1 MTSVWKRL
9 QRVGKKASKFQFV
22 ASYQELVLE
31 CTKKWQPDKLRV
43 VWTRRN
49 RRVCTKLH
57 GWQPGIKNP
66 YRGMVVWPVPENVD
80 IAVTLFKDPLSE
92 EYEDK
97 DWTFVIESETKGHRK
112 VLASADINMKKFASA
127 TPTQTDLNLKLKPLS
142 VKVVEASLKLSLSC
156 IFVREGKAT
165 DEDMQ
170 SLASLMSVKPTD
182 IGNLDDFNESDEE
195 EDKRPVAGAMSRAA
209 AAPAP
214 PAHPTR
220 TQDRRPS
227 SGHNPPLT
235 ASGRDPGKSSK
246 AGTAPSPVL
255 HSRPPLPVPSGPSP
269 RPPSRSRLP
278 RPVPSPNPSP
288 SPSPQP
294 SPQPSGRSRGI
305 QSAVS
310 AAHKQ
315 SATSPHLPP
324 EPPAPPKP
332 TVQTQPPPEMLTT
345 RKQALERRPHTDL
358 PTRPKPRPEA
368 PTHPGPTSHLLTHPQ
383 RPSESLPASKPSP
396 EPKLPT
402 EPPNPFLPSTESPT
416 LPLSSYEALGP
427 SVRGFTRSQPPSL
440 PRIFKPSSGTVPVSF
455 VRCPFDVQTVASSP
469 DPQPPVSAVRSHVFK
484 PKLFPTMRP
493 SSPSPFTS
501 DSPPNDD
508 TVVTGSSPPS
518 LALPPSPLSCPEP
531 GIPHQPS
538 HATMETAP
546 PLTLTRGEDSSHSS
560 RMVASIR
567 IASPASAPSP
577 TLTPAIHQPA
587 LESGA
592 ETDIISSGQDG
603 HLDPINSEELIVA
616 PPPPWP
622 FSSTESAAPGQEST
636 NVLAAFITVK
646 PPVADEEA
654 DIKDLTKKNKPS
666 QPAFAPVKTHFIP
679 DKPPLAEPEPDL
691 DDIIDTSSQT
701 AGGFFMEEK
710 VASKVDTIKRSP
722 RDSMVEEGGC
732 KQRANQTPS
741 ERKVAAMDQS
751 EEGRENG
758 HKETQSKAD
767 NRPCDIM
774 ERPLKDRPEEESMRL
789 PGQNEDNRSDEDKE
803 KMKSHAP
810 EVRPSFT
817 HKPEETAG
825 LTHKPEETA
834 GLTHKPEETAILTHK
849 PEETAILTHK
859 PDETA
864 ILTHKPEETAILTH
878 KPEETAI
885 LTHKPEETAILTHKP
900 EETAILTHK
909 PEETDNLTHKSAERP
924 RFSDKPK
931 ETPNSFQKPEKMLSF
946 SHKPKETLNF
956 SDKPKETPSLFHTP
970 AEVADAPAQQPPPVV
985 KSSTFAIR
993 PPRTQEEKEELTNQ
1007 PAPEPNA
1014 QENPKTRTV
1023 EVPLWKVLEERT
1035 QQEDILRGEPSLD
1048 LDLGTGSDRDDAN
1061 SLEAVHL
1068 IIVEERELPP
1078 TPPPAPP
1085 TTQPTITPVAPPT
1098 TQSTIPPVAPP
1109 TTQPTIQP
1117 TTPSCTPP
1125 STQTTATSTPTTATS
1140 TPTTATSTGPA
1151 SKPSVKEKRE
1161 EHERN
1166 LSPPPQ
1172 EVCVECVIVSRL
1184 ELTTRTTG
1192 SVPGRSLQL
1201 EPLPALES
1209 APPSGGQEAEGE
1221 DTQQPSD
1228 SEGGNVFQ
1236 PSNSETVCDAER
1248 PLWAALEETRREQG
1262 AWPGSLAPLTTVTS
1276 SSSGGHCVAKEIP
1289 PPSQTP
1295 PPSDDAT
1302 RTDVAVTESSVAYQD
1317 SEAGKEEGPQEA
1329 SVGLITALVGVL
1341 YRGYETMASIL
1352 QPSVQTQVPDSDQP
1366 FPSDLD
1372 ILPPAAFSDTAEE
1385 QPIMGQDGPLDSSL
1399 VLEINRKELSELL
1412 SRRWSSKPSL
1422 VDRLRQA
1429 AIEQEMT
1436 NEMVAG
1442 PDETALPDPCQ
1453 TQNRETHRAERET
1466 KIAEEKSEAEGDR
1479 PETHPKRPETDRAE
1493 KTGRPDTESA
1503 PVESANASSCVEAWP
1518 PLKEVELDDIAYED
1532 CLEAPEPPPSP
1543 GRRPILLK
1551 QEEEKGEELE
1561 FELGQEDLG
1570 TVWSAELYMEGG
1582 GGPESAQD
1590 LSGLHGAANHNTS
1603 SEPAPLRPLP
1613 PPVPLQEVGPLTAN
1627 QTVSAGLSNIANQP
1641 MATENS
1647 NSGRVLVTARE
1658 TATNQ
1663 EPDVTKDTDEVI
1675 SEAIKSPVVP
1685 WPLPPQSPPPEASPP
1700 PPDSTTKT
1708 PPPLQTQSD
1717 TDKTHSSL
1725 TLPDTSTPQRHLA
1738 TKTSDSHTEDPVSKN
1753 QSLLEEERFLLAKL
1767 LQMGGDNEEAPVPA
1781 PRCRKRLI
1789 PCLHDDDPMVNQSE
1803 TSTDTVSHS
1812 EDHNKTYK
1820 SEDWAARVSAEDQ
1833 SSSLAEAGEPAE
1845 SVVCGASVELE
1856 DERLEQN
1863 SILISMDNT
1872 LGGSD
1877 LKPDLPVPA
1886 RRSKKQSSDP
1896 APCPADSTPSP
1907 ADSTPTPA
1915 DSTPSPADSTSSP
1928 ADSTPT
1934 PADSTP
1940 SPADSTPSPA
1950 DSPLT
1955 PADSTPSPADSTPTP
1970 ADFTST
1976 SVPNRDLVQTP
1987 PISSGE
1993 GQMSSKSQ
2001 SPTEKDM
2008 SVAVVPPRRIKR
2020 KSPPLPVKSQEVTS
2034 DPVVTPEPRVMQVR
2048 DEADGKKETASQEVS
2063 NVDTADLVSSSQS
2076 LLQWCQEV
2084 TQGHRGVKVTNFS
2097 TSWRN
2102 GLAFCAI
2109 LYHFHPKLI
2118 EFEKLDPHDI
2128 KFNNRKAFDGFAGLG
2143 ISRLLEPS
2151 DMVLLSVPDR
2161 LIVMTYLSQIRSHFT
2176 GQELSVLQIEH
2187 NSSQTSYTLTQPT
2200 PSQPSDVEAATA
2212 FCVRKLQEGGAG
2224 EGEAR
2229 EGEAGGGEPKV
2240 KTNGSLVAPPRTKRL
2255 PRVDDRGGVGEKER
2269 RGGEGEGS
2277 KTPVAPPR
2285 PLASAAKSGL
2295 GQVRDADLLKKRR
2308 QKIRSQSM
2316 ESEDT
2321 STTQH
2326 DGVPS
2331 EVTNGSSAARENAEP
2346 GSQRT
2351 SKAQEFIVNKEEA
2364 AMQLQDTNQYVLSEL
2379 QALETEQRHIDSRAG
2394 VVERRLRRLMET
2406 GSDREEEERLIQEWF
2421 TLVNKKNAL
2430 IRRQDNLESLQEE
2443 QDLERRFEL
2452 LNRELRVMMAIED
2465 WQKTSAQQHREQL
2478 LLQELV
2484 SLVNQRDELVR
2495 DMDAKERGALE
2506 EDERL
2511 ERGLELRRRKYSNK
2525 EKCVLQ

>member
-294 SPQPSGRSRGI
+294 SPQPPGRSRGI

-332 TVQTQPPPEMLTT
+332 TVHTQPHPEMLTT

-368 PTHPGPTSHLLTHPQ
+368 PTHPGPTPHLLTHPQ

-416 LPLSSYEALGP
+416 RPLSSYEALGP

-518 LALPPSPLSCPEP
+518 LALPTSPLSCPEP

-567 IASPASAPSP
+567 IASPAPAPTP

-592 ETDIISSGQDG
+592 EADIISSGQDG

-654 DIKDLTKKNKPS
+654 DIKDLTKENKPS

-722 RDSMVEEGGC
+722 RHSMVEEGGC

-767 NRPCDIM
+767 NRPCDM

-834 GLTHKPEETAILTHK
+834 ILTHK

-859 PDETA
+859 PDKTA

-878 KPEETAI
+878 KPEEI
-885 LTHKPEETAILTHKP
+885 
-900 EETAILTHK
+900 AILTHK
-909 PEETDNLTHKSAERP
+909 PEETDNLTHKPAERP
-924 RFSDKPK
+924 RFTDKPK

-993 PPRTQEEKEELTNQ
+993 PPRTQEEKEEQTNQ

-1085 TTQPTITPVAPPT
+1085 TTQPTI
-1098 TQSTIPPVAPP
+1098 
-1109 TTQPTIQP
+1109 QP

-1172 EVCVECVIVSRL
+1172 EVCAERVIVSRL

-1201 EPLPALES
+1201 EPLPSLES

-1236 PSNSETVCDAER
+1236 PSNSETVCDAES

-1276 SSSGGHCVAKEIP
+1276 SSSGG
-1289 PPSQTP
+1289 
-1295 PPSDDAT
+1295 
-1302 RTDVAVTESSVAYQD
+1302 
-1317 SEAGKEEGPQEA
+1317 
-1329 SVGLITALVGVL
+1329 
-1341 YRGYETMASIL
+1341 
-1352 QPSVQTQVPDSDQP
+1352 
-1366 FPSDLD
+1366 
-1372 ILPPAAFSDTAEE
+1372 
-1385 QPIMGQDGPLDSSL
+1385 
-1399 VLEINRKELSELL
+1399 
-1412 SRRWSSKPSL
+1412 
-1422 VDRLRQA
+1422 
-1429 AIEQEMT
+1429 
-1436 NEMVAG
+1436 
-1442 PDETALPDPCQ
+1442 
-1453 TQNRETHRAERET
+1453 
-1466 KIAEEKSEAEGDR
+1466 
-1479 PETHPKRPETDRAE
+1479 
-1493 KTGRPDTESA
+1493 
-1503 PVESANASSCVEAWP
+1503 
-1518 PLKEVELDDIAYED
+1518 
-1532 CLEAPEPPPSP
+1532 
-1543 GRRPILLK
+1543 
-1551 QEEEKGEELE
+1551 
-1561 FELGQEDLG
+1561 
-1570 TVWSAELYMEGG
+1570 
-1582 GGPESAQD
+1582 
-1590 LSGLHGAANHNTS
+1590 
-1603 SEPAPLRPLP
+1603 
-1613 PPVPLQEVGPLTAN
+1613 
-1627 QTVSAGLSNIANQP
+1627 
-1641 MATENS
+1641 
-1647 NSGRVLVTARE
+1647 
-1658 TATNQ
+1658 
-1663 EPDVTKDTDEVI
+1663 
-1675 SEAIKSPVVP
+1675 
-1685 WPLPPQSPPPEASPP
+1685 
-1700 PPDSTTKT
+1700 
-1708 PPPLQTQSD
+1708 
-1717 TDKTHSSL
+1717 
-1725 TLPDTSTPQRHLA
+1725 
-1738 TKTSDSHTEDPVSKN
+1738 
-1753 QSLLEEERFLLAKL
+1753 
-1767 LQMGGDNEEAPVPA
+1767 
-1781 PRCRKRLI
+1781 
-1789 PCLHDDDPMVNQSE
+1789 
-1803 TSTDTVSHS
+1803 
-1812 EDHNKTYK
+1812 
-1820 SEDWAARVSAEDQ
+1820 
-1833 SSSLAEAGEPAE
+1833 
-1845 SVVCGASVELE
+1845 
-1856 DERLEQN
+1856 
-1863 SILISMDNT
+1863 
-1872 LGGSD
+1872 
-1877 LKPDLPVPA
+1877 PDLPVPA

-1915 DSTPSPADSTSSP
+1915 DSTPSPADSIPIPADSTPSPADSTSSP

-1940 SPADSTPSPA
+1940 SPADS
-1950 DSPLT
+1950 PLT
-1955 PADSTPSPADSTPTP
+1955 PADSTPSP

-2034 DPVVTPEPRVMQVR
+2034 DPAVTPEPRVMQVR

-2229 EGEAGGGEPKV
+2229 EGEAAGGEPKV

-2346 GSQRT
+2346 GSQRA

>member
-92 EYEDK
+92 DYEDK

-127 TPTQTDLNLKLKPLS
+127 TPTQTDLHLKLKPLS

-214 PAHPTR
+214 AAHPTR

-235 ASGRDPGKSSK
+235 ASGRDPGKSGK

-255 HSRPPLPVPSGPSP
+255 HSRPPLPVPPSPSP

-288 SPSPQP
+288 NPSPSPSPQP
-294 SPQPSGRSRGI
+294 PGRSRGT

-315 SATSPHLPP
+315 SAPLPHLPP

-332 TVQTQPPPEMLTT
+332 TMQTQLPPETLTP
-345 RKQALERRPHTDL
+345 RKQALERRQHTDL
-358 PTRPKPRPEA
+358 PTRPKTRPDA
-368 PTHPGPTSHLLTHPQ
+368 PTHSGPTPHLLSHPQ

-396 EPKLPT
+396 EPELPT
-402 EPPNPFLPSTESPT
+402 EPPNPFLPTTESPT

-440 PRIFKPSSGTVPVSF
+440 PRIFKPSSGTAPVSF
-455 VRCPFDVQTVASSP
+455 VRCPFDVQNVAPSP

-501 DSPPNDD
+501 DSPPHDD
-508 TVVTGSSPPS
+508 TVVTGSSPSS
-518 LALPPSPLSCPEP
+518 LLLPTSPLSCPEP
-531 GIPHQPS
+531 EPCVQGKWSKPRSPASGSSPFNPSHPCDVITSVPLLTSPDLDSLCDPVIPPPSRLLPRSSPPALPRSCPASLSAPAAAPPTTAPAVLGSSQSGIPHQPS

-546 PLTLTRGEDSSHSS
+546 PLTLTRGEDASHSS
-560 RMVASIR
+560 RMVACIR
-567 IASPASAPSP
+567 IASSACPAPTPS
-577 TLTPAIHQPA
+577 LTPALHQPA
-587 LESGA
+587 IESGA
-592 ETDIISSGQDG
+592 ETDVISSGQDG
-603 HLDPINSEELIVA
+603 HPDPINSEELIVA

-622 FSSTESAAPGQEST
+622 FSSTESSAPGQEST

-654 DIKDLTKKNKPS
+654 DVKDLTKKNKPS
-666 QPAFAPVKTHFIP
+666 QPAFAPLKTHLIA
-679 DKPPLAEPEPDL
+679 DKPPLAEPEPDF
-691 DDIIDTSSQT
+691 DDIIDKSSQT

-710 VASKVDTIKRSP
+710 VESKVDTIKRSP

-751 EEGRENG
+751 EEGREDG
-758 HKETQSKAD
+758 HKEMQSKAD
-767 NRPCDIM
+767 NKPCDIM

-789 PGQNEDNRSDEDKE
+789 PGHDEDNRSDEDKE
-803 KMKSHAP
+803 KIKSLSGYSLLSGCSPETQPQSLIHAP

-817 HKPEETAG
+817 HKPEETASLTHKPDETAN

-834 GLTHKPEETAILTHK
+834 NMTHKPEETA
-849 PEETAILTHK
+849 
-859 PDETA
+859 
-864 ILTHKPEETAILTH
+864 
-878 KPEETAI
+878 
-885 LTHKPEETAILTHKP
+885 
-900 EETAILTHK
+900 
-909 PEETDNLTHKSAERP
+909 NLTHKTAETP
-924 RFSDKPK
+924 RFSEKPK
-931 ETPNSFQKPEKMLSF
+931 ETPNSCQKPEKISSF
-946 SHKPKETLNF
+946 SHKHKETLNF
-956 SDKPKETPSLFHTP
+956 SDKHKETPSLFHTP
-970 AEVADAPAQQPPPVV
+970 AEVADVPAQQPPPVV

-993 PPRTQEEKEELTNQ
+993 PPWTQEKKEEQTNQ
-1007 PAPEPNA
+1007 PAAEPNA
-1014 QENPKTRTV
+1014 QENPQTRTV
-1023 EVPLWKVLEERT
+1023 QVPLWKVLEERT

-1048 LDLGTGSDRDDAN
+1048 LDLGTGSDRDNAN
-1061 SLEAVHL
+1061 SLEAVQL

-1085 TTQPTITPVAPPT
+1085 TPQSTIPPIAPPT
-1098 TQSTIPPVAPP
+1098 TQSTIPPIAPP

-1117 TTPSCTPP
+1117 TTLSCTPP
-1125 STQTTATSTPTTATS
+1125 STPTPATSTPTTTI
-1140 TPTTATSTGPA
+1140 STGPA
-1151 SKPSVKEKRE
+1151 SQPSVKDKCE

-1166 LSPPPQ
+1166 LSPPPE
-1172 EVCVECVIVSRL
+1172 EVCAEHVIVSGL
-1184 ELTTRTTG
+1184 ESTTRTTG

-1201 EPLPALES
+1201 DPLPALES
-1209 APPSGGQEAEGE
+1209 DPPCGGQEVEGD
-1221 DTQQPSD
+1221 DTRQPSD

-1236 PSNSETVCDAER
+1236 PSNSETVCEAER
-1248 PLWAALEETRREQG
+1248 PLWAALEETRRERG
-1262 AWPGSLAPLTTVTS
+1262 AGPGSLAPLTTVTS
-1276 SSSGGHCVAKEIP
+1276 SSLGGRCVAKEIP

-1302 RTDVAVTESSVAYQD
+1302 HTDVAVTDSSVAYQD
-1317 SEAGKEEGPQEA
+1317 SEAGKEEGRQEA

-1341 YRGYETMASIL
+1341 YRG
-1352 QPSVQTQVPDSDQP
+1352 
-1366 FPSDLD
+1366 
-1372 ILPPAAFSDTAEE
+1372 
-1385 QPIMGQDGPLDSSL
+1385 
-1399 VLEINRKELSELL
+1399 
-1412 SRRWSSKPSL
+1412 
-1422 VDRLRQA
+1422 
-1429 AIEQEMT
+1429 
-1436 NEMVAG
+1436 
-1442 PDETALPDPCQ
+1442 
-1453 TQNRETHRAERET
+1453 
-1466 KIAEEKSEAEGDR
+1466 
-1479 PETHPKRPETDRAE
+1479 
-1493 KTGRPDTESA
+1493 
-1503 PVESANASSCVEAWP
+1503 
-1518 PLKEVELDDIAYED
+1518 
-1532 CLEAPEPPPSP
+1532 
-1543 GRRPILLK
+1543 
-1551 QEEEKGEELE
+1551 
-1561 FELGQEDLG
+1561 
-1570 TVWSAELYMEGG
+1570 
-1582 GGPESAQD
+1582 
-1590 LSGLHGAANHNTS
+1590 
-1603 SEPAPLRPLP
+1603 
-1613 PPVPLQEVGPLTAN
+1613 
-1627 QTVSAGLSNIANQP
+1627 
-1641 MATENS
+1641 
-1647 NSGRVLVTARE
+1647 
-1658 TATNQ
+1658 
-1663 EPDVTKDTDEVI
+1663 
-1675 SEAIKSPVVP
+1675 
-1685 WPLPPQSPPPEASPP
+1685 
-1700 PPDSTTKT
+1700 
-1708 PPPLQTQSD
+1708 
-1717 TDKTHSSL
+1717 
-1725 TLPDTSTPQRHLA
+1725 
-1738 TKTSDSHTEDPVSKN
+1738 
-1753 QSLLEEERFLLAKL
+1753 
-1767 LQMGGDNEEAPVPA
+1767 
-1781 PRCRKRLI
+1781 
-1789 PCLHDDDPMVNQSE
+1789 
-1803 TSTDTVSHS
+1803 
-1812 EDHNKTYK
+1812 
-1820 SEDWAARVSAEDQ
+1820 
-1833 SSSLAEAGEPAE
+1833 
-1845 SVVCGASVELE
+1845 
-1856 DERLEQN
+1856 
-1863 SILISMDNT
+1863 
-1872 LGGSD
+1872 
-1877 LKPDLPVPA
+1877 PDLPVPA
-1886 RRSKKQSSDP
+1886 RRSKKQSEP

-1915 DSTPSPADSTSSP
+1915 DSTLSP

-1940 SPADSTPSPA
+1940 SPADSAP
-1950 DSPLT
+1950 T
-1955 PADSTPSPADSTPTP
+1955 PADSTPSPADSTPTTADSTPSRADSSPSP
-1970 ADFTST
+1970 ADSTPSPADTTPSPADSTST

-1987 PISSGE
+1987 LASSDE

-2001 SPTEKDM
+2001 SPTEKDV
-2008 SVAVVPPRRIKR
+2008 SIAVVPPRRSKR

-2034 DPVVTPEPRVMQVR
+2034 DPAVTPEPRVMQVR

-2109 LYHFHPKLI
+2109 LHHFHPKLI

-2229 EGEAGGGEPKV
+2229 EGEAGGGEQKV

-2255 PRVDDRGGVGEKER
+2255 PKVDDRGGVGEKER
-2269 RGGEGEGS
+2269 RGGEGEVS

-2321 STTQH
+2321 PTIQH

-2346 GSQRT
+2346 GAQRA

-2364 AMQLQDTNQYVLSEL
+2364 TMQLQDTNQYVLSEL

>member
-92 EYEDK
+92 DYEDK

-127 TPTQTDLNLKLKPLS
+127 TPTQTDLHLKLKPLS

-214 PAHPTR
+214 AAHPTR

-235 ASGRDPGKSSK
+235 ASGRDPGKSGK

-255 HSRPPLPVPSGPSP
+255 HSRPPLPVPPSPSP

-288 SPSPQP
+288 NPSPSPSPQP
-294 SPQPSGRSRGI
+294 PGRSRGT

-315 SATSPHLPP
+315 SAPLPHLPP

-332 TVQTQPPPEMLTT
+332 TMQTQLPPETLTP
-345 RKQALERRPHTDL
+345 RKQALERRQHTDL
-358 PTRPKPRPEA
+358 PTRPKTRPDA
-368 PTHPGPTSHLLTHPQ
+368 PTHSGPTPHLLSHPQ

-396 EPKLPT
+396 EPELPT
-402 EPPNPFLPSTESPT
+402 EPPNPFLPTTESPT

-440 PRIFKPSSGTVPVSF
+440 PRIFKPSSGTAPVSF
-455 VRCPFDVQTVASSP
+455 VRCPFDVQNVAPSP

-501 DSPPNDD
+501 DSPPHDD
-508 TVVTGSSPPS
+508 TVVTGSSPSS
-518 LALPPSPLSCPEP
+518 LLLPTSPLSCPEP
-531 GIPHQPS
+531 EPCVQGKWSKPRSPASGSSPFNPSHPCDVITSVPLLTSPDLDSLCDPVIPPPSRLLPRSSPPALPRSCPASLSAPAAAPPTTAPAVLGSSQSGIPHQPS

-546 PLTLTRGEDSSHSS
+546 PLTLTRGEDASHSS
-560 RMVASIR
+560 RMVACIR
-567 IASPASAPSP
+567 IASSACPAPTPS
-577 TLTPAIHQPA
+577 LTPALHQPA
-587 LESGA
+587 IESGA
-592 ETDIISSGQDG
+592 ETDVISSGQDG
-603 HLDPINSEELIVA
+603 HPDPINSEELIVA

-622 FSSTESAAPGQEST
+622 FSSTESSAPGQEST

-654 DIKDLTKKNKPS
+654 DVKDLTKKNKPS
-666 QPAFAPVKTHFIP
+666 QPAFAPLKTHLIA
-679 DKPPLAEPEPDL
+679 DKPPLAEPEPDF
-691 DDIIDTSSQT
+691 DDIIDKSSQT

-710 VASKVDTIKRSP
+710 VESKVDTIKRSP

-751 EEGRENG
+751 EEGREDG
-758 HKETQSKAD
+758 HKEMQSKAD
-767 NRPCDIM
+767 NKPCDIM

-789 PGQNEDNRSDEDKE
+789 PGHDEDNRSDEDKE
-803 KMKSHAP
+803 KIKSLSGYSLLSGCSPETQPQSLIHAP

-817 HKPEETAG
+817 HKPEETASLTHKPDETAN

-834 GLTHKPEETAILTHK
+834 NMTHKPEETA
-849 PEETAILTHK
+849 
-859 PDETA
+859 
-864 ILTHKPEETAILTH
+864 
-878 KPEETAI
+878 
-885 LTHKPEETAILTHKP
+885 
-900 EETAILTHK
+900 
-909 PEETDNLTHKSAERP
+909 NLTHKTAETP
-924 RFSDKPK
+924 RFSEKPK
-931 ETPNSFQKPEKMLSF
+931 ETPNSCQKPEKISSF
-946 SHKPKETLNF
+946 SHKHKETLNF
-956 SDKPKETPSLFHTP
+956 SDKHKETPSLFHTP
-970 AEVADAPAQQPPPVV
+970 AEVADVPAQQPPPVV

-993 PPRTQEEKEELTNQ
+993 PPWTQEKKEEQTNQ
-1007 PAPEPNA
+1007 PAAEPNA
-1014 QENPKTRTV
+1014 QENPQTRTV
-1023 EVPLWKVLEERT
+1023 QVPLWKVLEERT

-1048 LDLGTGSDRDDAN
+1048 LDLGTG
-1061 SLEAVHL
+1061 
-1068 IIVEERELPP
+1068 
-1078 TPPPAPP
+1078 
-1085 TTQPTITPVAPPT
+1085 
-1098 TQSTIPPVAPP
+1098 
-1109 TTQPTIQP
+1109 
-1117 TTPSCTPP
+1117 
-1125 STQTTATSTPTTATS
+1125 
-1140 TPTTATSTGPA
+1140 
-1151 SKPSVKEKRE
+1151 
-1161 EHERN
+1161 
-1166 LSPPPQ
+1166 
-1172 EVCVECVIVSRL
+1172 
-1184 ELTTRTTG
+1184 
-1192 SVPGRSLQL
+1192 
-1201 EPLPALES
+1201 
-1209 APPSGGQEAEGE
+1209 
-1221 DTQQPSD
+1221 
-1228 SEGGNVFQ
+1228 
-1236 PSNSETVCDAER
+1236 
-1248 PLWAALEETRREQG
+1248 
-1262 AWPGSLAPLTTVTS
+1262 
-1276 SSSGGHCVAKEIP
+1276 
-1289 PPSQTP
+1289 
-1295 PPSDDAT
+1295 
-1302 RTDVAVTESSVAYQD
+1302 
-1317 SEAGKEEGPQEA
+1317 
-1329 SVGLITALVGVL
+1329 
-1341 YRGYETMASIL
+1341 
-1352 QPSVQTQVPDSDQP
+1352 
-1366 FPSDLD
+1366 
-1372 ILPPAAFSDTAEE
+1372 
-1385 QPIMGQDGPLDSSL
+1385 
-1399 VLEINRKELSELL
+1399 
-1412 SRRWSSKPSL
+1412 
-1422 VDRLRQA
+1422 
-1429 AIEQEMT
+1429 
-1436 NEMVAG
+1436 
-1442 PDETALPDPCQ
+1442 
-1453 TQNRETHRAERET
+1453 
-1466 KIAEEKSEAEGDR
+1466 
-1479 PETHPKRPETDRAE
+1479 
-1493 KTGRPDTESA
+1493 
-1503 PVESANASSCVEAWP
+1503 
-1518 PLKEVELDDIAYED
+1518 
-1532 CLEAPEPPPSP
+1532 
-1543 GRRPILLK
+1543 
-1551 QEEEKGEELE
+1551 
-1561 FELGQEDLG
+1561 
-1570 TVWSAELYMEGG
+1570 
-1582 GGPESAQD
+1582 
-1590 LSGLHGAANHNTS
+1590 
-1603 SEPAPLRPLP
+1603 
-1613 PPVPLQEVGPLTAN
+1613 
-1627 QTVSAGLSNIANQP
+1627 
-1641 MATENS
+1641 
-1647 NSGRVLVTARE
+1647 
-1658 TATNQ
+1658 
-1663 EPDVTKDTDEVI
+1663 
-1675 SEAIKSPVVP
+1675 
-1685 WPLPPQSPPPEASPP
+1685 
-1700 PPDSTTKT
+1700 
-1708 PPPLQTQSD
+1708 
-1717 TDKTHSSL
+1717 
-1725 TLPDTSTPQRHLA
+1725 
-1738 TKTSDSHTEDPVSKN
+1738 
-1753 QSLLEEERFLLAKL
+1753 
-1767 LQMGGDNEEAPVPA
+1767 
-1781 PRCRKRLI
+1781 
-1789 PCLHDDDPMVNQSE
+1789 
-1803 TSTDTVSHS
+1803 
-1812 EDHNKTYK
+1812 
-1820 SEDWAARVSAEDQ
+1820 
-1833 SSSLAEAGEPAE
+1833 
-1845 SVVCGASVELE
+1845 
-1856 DERLEQN
+1856 
-1863 SILISMDNT
+1863 
-1872 LGGSD
+1872 
-1877 LKPDLPVPA
+1877 PDLPVPA
-1886 RRSKKQSSDP
+1886 RRSKKQSEP

-1915 DSTPSPADSTSSP
+1915 DSTLSP

-1940 SPADSTPSPA
+1940 SPADSAP
-1950 DSPLT
+1950 T
-1955 PADSTPSPADSTPTP
+1955 PADSTPSPADSTPTTADSTPSRADSSPSP
-1970 ADFTST
+1970 ADSTPSPADTTPSPADSTST

-1987 PISSGE
+1987 LASSDE

-2001 SPTEKDM
+2001 SPTEKDV
-2008 SVAVVPPRRIKR
+2008 SIAVVPPRRSKR

-2034 DPVVTPEPRVMQVR
+2034 DPAVTPEPRVMQVR

-2109 LYHFHPKLI
+2109 LHHFHPKLI

-2229 EGEAGGGEPKV
+2229 EGEAGGGEQKV

-2255 PRVDDRGGVGEKER
+2255 PKVDDRGGVGEKER
-2269 RGGEGEGS
+2269 RGGEGEVS

-2321 STTQH
+2321 PTIQH

-2346 GSQRT
+2346 GAQRA

-2364 AMQLQDTNQYVLSEL
+2364 TMQLQDTNQYVLSEL

>member
-92 EYEDK
+92 DYEDK

-127 TPTQTDLNLKLKPLS
+127 TPTQTDLHLKLKPLS

-214 PAHPTR
+214 AAHPTR

-235 ASGRDPGKSSK
+235 ASGRDPGKSGK

-255 HSRPPLPVPSGPSP
+255 HSRPPLPVPPSPSP

-288 SPSPQP
+288 NPSPSPSPQP
-294 SPQPSGRSRGI
+294 PGRSRGT

-315 SATSPHLPP
+315 SAPLPHLPP

-332 TVQTQPPPEMLTT
+332 TMQTQLPPETLTP
-345 RKQALERRPHTDL
+345 RKQALERRQHTDL
-358 PTRPKPRPEA
+358 PTRPKTRPDA
-368 PTHPGPTSHLLTHPQ
+368 PTHSGPTPHLLSHPQ

-396 EPKLPT
+396 EPELPT
-402 EPPNPFLPSTESPT
+402 EPPNPFLPTTESPT

-440 PRIFKPSSGTVPVSF
+440 PRIFKPSSGTAPVSF
-455 VRCPFDVQTVASSP
+455 VRCPFDVQNVAPSP

-501 DSPPNDD
+501 DSPPHDD
-508 TVVTGSSPPS
+508 TVVTGSSPSS
-518 LALPPSPLSCPEP
+518 LLLPTSPLSCPEP
-531 GIPHQPS
+531 EPCVQGKWSKPRSPASGSSPFNPSHPCDVITSVPLLTSPDLDSLCDPVIPPPSRLLPRSSPPALPRSCPASLSAPAAAPPTTAPAVLGSSQSGIPHQPS

-546 PLTLTRGEDSSHSS
+546 PLTLTRGEDASHSS
-560 RMVASIR
+560 RMVACIR
-567 IASPASAPSP
+567 IASSACPAPTPS
-577 TLTPAIHQPA
+577 LTPALHQPA
-587 LESGA
+587 IESGA
-592 ETDIISSGQDG
+592 ETDVISSGQDG
-603 HLDPINSEELIVA
+603 HPDPINSEELIVA

-622 FSSTESAAPGQEST
+622 FSSTESSAPGQEST

-654 DIKDLTKKNKPS
+654 DVKDLTKKNKPS
-666 QPAFAPVKTHFIP
+666 QPAFAPLKTHLIA
-679 DKPPLAEPEPDL
+679 DKPPLAEPEPDF
-691 DDIIDTSSQT
+691 DDIIDKSSQT

-710 VASKVDTIKRSP
+710 VESKVDTIKRSP

-751 EEGRENG
+751 EEGREDG
-758 HKETQSKAD
+758 HKEMQSKAD
-767 NRPCDIM
+767 NKPCDIM

-789 PGQNEDNRSDEDKE
+789 PGHDEDNRSDEDKE
-803 KMKSHAP
+803 KIKSLSGYSLLSGCSPETQPQSLIHAP

-817 HKPEETAG
+817 HKPEETASLTHKPDETAN

-834 GLTHKPEETAILTHK
+834 NMTHKPEETA
-849 PEETAILTHK
+849 
-859 PDETA
+859 
-864 ILTHKPEETAILTH
+864 
-878 KPEETAI
+878 
-885 LTHKPEETAILTHKP
+885 
-900 EETAILTHK
+900 
-909 PEETDNLTHKSAERP
+909 NLTHKTAETP
-924 RFSDKPK
+924 RFSEKPK
-931 ETPNSFQKPEKMLSF
+931 ETPNSCQKPEKISSF
-946 SHKPKETLNF
+946 SHKHKETLNF
-956 SDKPKETPSLFHTP
+956 SDKHKETPSLFHTP
-970 AEVADAPAQQPPPVV
+970 AEVADVPAQQPPPVV

-993 PPRTQEEKEELTNQ
+993 PPWTQEKKEEQTNQ
-1007 PAPEPNA
+1007 PAAEPNA
-1014 QENPKTRTV
+1014 QENPQTRTV
-1023 EVPLWKVLEERT
+1023 QVPLWKVLEERT

-1048 LDLGTGSDRDDAN
+1048 LDLGTGSDRDNAN
-1061 SLEAVHL
+1061 SLEAVQL

-1085 TTQPTITPVAPPT
+1085 TPQSTIPPIAPPT
-1098 TQSTIPPVAPP
+1098 TQSTIPPIAPP

-1117 TTPSCTPP
+1117 TTLSCTPP
-1125 STQTTATSTPTTATS
+1125 STPTPATSTPTTTI
-1140 TPTTATSTGPA
+1140 STGPA
-1151 SKPSVKEKRE
+1151 SQPSVKDKCE

-1166 LSPPPQ
+1166 LSPPPE
-1172 EVCVECVIVSRL
+1172 EVCAEHVIVSGL
-1184 ELTTRTTG
+1184 ESTTRTTG

-1201 EPLPALES
+1201 DPLPALES
-1209 APPSGGQEAEGE
+1209 DPPCGGQEVEGD
-1221 DTQQPSD
+1221 DTRQPSD

-1236 PSNSETVCDAER
+1236 PSNSETVCEAER
-1248 PLWAALEETRREQG
+1248 PLWAALEETRRERG
-1262 AWPGSLAPLTTVTS
+1262 AGPGSLAPLTTVTS
-1276 SSSGGHCVAKEIP
+1276 SSLGGRCVAKEIP

-1302 RTDVAVTESSVAYQD
+1302 HTDVAVTDSSVAYQD
-1317 SEAGKEEGPQEA
+1317 SEAGKEEGRQEA

-1352 QPSVQTQVPDSDQP
+1352 QPSVQKQVPDADQP
-1366 FPSDLD
+1366 FPSDLN

-1385 QPIMGQDGPLDSSL
+1385 QPITGQDGPLDSSL

-1436 NEMVAG
+1436 NEMVSG
-1442 PDETALPDPCQ
+1442 PDETMPPYPSQ
-1453 TQNRETHRAERET
+1453 TENRETHRAERET
-1466 KIAEEKSEAEGDR
+1466 GSRERDTNIAEEKSEAERDR
-1479 PETHPKRPETDRAE
+1479 AETHPKRPETDRAE
-1493 KTGRPDTESA
+1493 RTGRLDTESA
-1503 PVESANASSCVEAWP
+1503 PLESANASSCGEAWP
-1518 PLKEVELDDIAYED
+1518 PLKEVELDDIAYEEF
-1532 CLEAPEPPPSP
+1532 LEAPEPPPLSGP
-1543 GRRPILLK
+1543 RPILLK
-1551 QEEEKGEELE
+1551 KEEEKGEELE

-1582 GGPESAQD
+1582 GGP
-1590 LSGLHGAANHNTS
+1590 
-1603 SEPAPLRPLP
+1603 
-1613 PPVPLQEVGPLTAN
+1613 
-1627 QTVSAGLSNIANQP
+1627 
-1641 MATENS
+1641 
-1647 NSGRVLVTARE
+1647 
-1658 TATNQ
+1658 
-1663 EPDVTKDTDEVI
+1663 
-1675 SEAIKSPVVP
+1675 
-1685 WPLPPQSPPPEASPP
+1685 
-1700 PPDSTTKT
+1700 
-1708 PPPLQTQSD
+1708 
-1717 TDKTHSSL
+1717 
-1725 TLPDTSTPQRHLA
+1725 
-1738 TKTSDSHTEDPVSKN
+1738 
-1753 QSLLEEERFLLAKL
+1753 
-1767 LQMGGDNEEAPVPA
+1767 
-1781 PRCRKRLI
+1781 
-1789 PCLHDDDPMVNQSE
+1789 
-1803 TSTDTVSHS
+1803 
-1812 EDHNKTYK
+1812 
-1820 SEDWAARVSAEDQ
+1820 
-1833 SSSLAEAGEPAE
+1833 
-1845 SVVCGASVELE
+1845 
-1856 DERLEQN
+1856 
-1863 SILISMDNT
+1863 
-1872 LGGSD
+1872 
-1877 LKPDLPVPA
+1877 DLPVPA
-1886 RRSKKQSSDP
+1886 RRSKKQSEP

-1915 DSTPSPADSTSSP
+1915 DSTLSP

-1940 SPADSTPSPA
+1940 SPADSAP
-1950 DSPLT
+1950 T
-1955 PADSTPSPADSTPTP
+1955 PADSTPSPADSTPTTADSTPSRADSSPSP
-1970 ADFTST
+1970 ADSTPSPADTTPSPADSTST

-1987 PISSGE
+1987 LASSDE

-2001 SPTEKDM
+2001 SPTEKDV
-2008 SVAVVPPRRIKR
+2008 SIAVVPPRRSKR

-2034 DPVVTPEPRVMQVR
+2034 DPAVTPEPRVMQVR

-2109 LYHFHPKLI
+2109 LHHFHPKLI

-2229 EGEAGGGEPKV
+2229 EGEAGGGEQKV

-2255 PRVDDRGGVGEKER
+2255 PKVDDRGGVGEKER
-2269 RGGEGEGS
+2269 RGGEGEVS

-2321 STTQH
+2321 PTIQH

-2346 GSQRT
+2346 GAQRA

-2364 AMQLQDTNQYVLSEL
+2364 TMDTNQYVLSEL

>member
-235 ASGRDPGKSSK
+235 
-246 AGTAPSPVL
+246 
-255 HSRPPLPVPSGPSP
+255 
-269 RPPSRSRLP
+269 
-278 RPVPSPNPSP
+278 
-288 SPSPQP
+288 
-294 SPQPSGRSRGI
+294 
-305 QSAVS
+305 
-310 AAHKQ
+310 
-315 SATSPHLPP
+315 
-324 EPPAPPKP
+324 
-332 TVQTQPPPEMLTT
+332 
-345 RKQALERRPHTDL
+345 
-358 PTRPKPRPEA
+358 
-368 PTHPGPTSHLLTHPQ
+368 
-383 RPSESLPASKPSP
+383 
-396 EPKLPT
+396 
-402 EPPNPFLPSTESPT
+402 
-416 LPLSSYEALGP
+416 
-427 SVRGFTRSQPPSL
+427 
-440 PRIFKPSSGTVPVSF
+440 
-455 VRCPFDVQTVASSP
+455 
-469 DPQPPVSAVRSHVFK
+469 
-484 PKLFPTMRP
+484 
-493 SSPSPFTS
+493 
-501 DSPPNDD
+501 
-508 TVVTGSSPPS
+508 
-518 LALPPSPLSCPEP
+518 

-567 IASPASAPSP
+567 IASPAPAPTP

-592 ETDIISSGQDG
+592 EADIISSGQDG

-654 DIKDLTKKNKPS
+654 DIKDLTKENKPS

-722 RDSMVEEGGC
+722 RHSMVEEGGC

-767 NRPCDIM
+767 NRPCDM

-834 GLTHKPEETAILTHK
+834 ILTHK

-859 PDETA
+859 PDKTA

-878 KPEETAI
+878 KPEEI
-885 LTHKPEETAILTHKP
+885 
-900 EETAILTHK
+900 AILTHK
-909 PEETDNLTHKSAERP
+909 PEETDNLTHKPAERP
-924 RFSDKPK
+924 RFTDKPK

-993 PPRTQEEKEELTNQ
+993 PPRTQEEKEEQTNQ

-1085 TTQPTITPVAPPT
+1085 TTQPTI
-1098 TQSTIPPVAPP
+1098 
-1109 TTQPTIQP
+1109 QP

-1172 EVCVECVIVSRL
+1172 EVCAERVIVSRL

-1201 EPLPALES
+1201 EPLPSLES

-1236 PSNSETVCDAER
+1236 PSNSETVCDAES

-1276 SSSGGHCVAKEIP
+1276 SSSGGRCVAKEIP

-1302 RTDVAVTESSVAYQD
+1302 CTDVAVTDSSVAYQD

-1372 ILPPAAFSDTAEE
+1372 ILPPAAFSDKAEE
-1385 QPIMGQDGPLDSSL
+1385 QPITGQDGPPDSSL

-1466 KIAEEKSEAEGDR
+1466 KIAEEKSEAEGDG
-1479 PETHPKRPETDRAE
+1479 PETHPTRPETDGAE
-1493 KTGRPDTESA
+1493 RTGRPDTESA

-1561 FELGQEDLG
+1561 FEPGQEDLG

-1603 SEPAPLRPLP
+1603 SEPAPLWPLP
-1613 PPVPLQEVGPLTAN
+1613 SPVPLQEVGPLTAN

-1647 NSGRVLVTARE
+1647 NSGSVLVTARE

-1663 EPDVTKDTDEVI
+1663 EPDVTKDTDEVL
-1675 SEAIKSPVVP
+1675 SEAIKSSVVP

-1717 TDKTHSSL
+1717 TDKTHSLL

-1820 SEDWAARVSAEDQ
+1820 SEDWAARISAEDQ

-1845 SVVCGASVELE
+1845 CVVCGASVELE

-1915 DSTPSPADSTSSP
+1915 DSTPSPADSIPIPADSTPSPADSTSSP

-1940 SPADSTPSPA
+1940 SPADS
-1950 DSPLT
+1950 PLT
-1955 PADSTPSPADSTPTP
+1955 PADSTPSP

-2034 DPVVTPEPRVMQVR
+2034 DPAVTPEPRVMQVR

-2229 EGEAGGGEPKV
+2229 EGEAAGGEPKV

-2346 GSQRT
+2346 GSQRA

>member
-294 SPQPSGRSRGI
+294 SPQPPGRSRGI

-332 TVQTQPPPEMLTT
+332 TVHTQPHPEMLTT

-368 PTHPGPTSHLLTHPQ
+368 PTHPGPTPHLLTHPQ

-416 LPLSSYEALGP
+416 RPLSSYEALGP

-518 LALPPSPLSCPEP
+518 LALPTSPLSCPEP

-567 IASPASAPSP
+567 IASPAPAPTP

-592 ETDIISSGQDG
+592 EADIISSGQDG

-654 DIKDLTKKNKPS
+654 DIKDLTKENKPS

-722 RDSMVEEGGC
+722 RHSMVEEGGC

-767 NRPCDIM
+767 NRPCDM

-834 GLTHKPEETAILTHK
+834 ILTHK

-859 PDETA
+859 PDKTA

-878 KPEETAI
+878 KPEEI
-885 LTHKPEETAILTHKP
+885 
-900 EETAILTHK
+900 AILTHK
-909 PEETDNLTHKSAERP
+909 PEETDNLTHKPAERP
-924 RFSDKPK
+924 RFTDKPK

-993 PPRTQEEKEELTNQ
+993 PPRTQEEKEEQTNQ

-1048 LDLGTGSDRDDAN
+1048 LDLGTG
-1061 SLEAVHL
+1061 
-1068 IIVEERELPP
+1068 
-1078 TPPPAPP
+1078 
-1085 TTQPTITPVAPPT
+1085 
-1098 TQSTIPPVAPP
+1098 
-1109 TTQPTIQP
+1109 
-1117 TTPSCTPP
+1117 
-1125 STQTTATSTPTTATS
+1125 
-1140 TPTTATSTGPA
+1140 
-1151 SKPSVKEKRE
+1151 
-1161 EHERN
+1161 
-1166 LSPPPQ
+1166 
-1172 EVCVECVIVSRL
+1172 
-1184 ELTTRTTG
+1184 
-1192 SVPGRSLQL
+1192 
-1201 EPLPALES
+1201 
-1209 APPSGGQEAEGE
+1209 
-1221 DTQQPSD
+1221 
-1228 SEGGNVFQ
+1228 
-1236 PSNSETVCDAER
+1236 
-1248 PLWAALEETRREQG
+1248 
-1262 AWPGSLAPLTTVTS
+1262 
-1276 SSSGGHCVAKEIP
+1276 
-1289 PPSQTP
+1289 
-1295 PPSDDAT
+1295 
-1302 RTDVAVTESSVAYQD
+1302 
-1317 SEAGKEEGPQEA
+1317 
-1329 SVGLITALVGVL
+1329 
-1341 YRGYETMASIL
+1341 
-1352 QPSVQTQVPDSDQP
+1352 
-1366 FPSDLD
+1366 
-1372 ILPPAAFSDTAEE
+1372 
-1385 QPIMGQDGPLDSSL
+1385 
-1399 VLEINRKELSELL
+1399 
-1412 SRRWSSKPSL
+1412 
-1422 VDRLRQA
+1422 
-1429 AIEQEMT
+1429 
-1436 NEMVAG
+1436 
-1442 PDETALPDPCQ
+1442 
-1453 TQNRETHRAERET
+1453 
-1466 KIAEEKSEAEGDR
+1466 
-1479 PETHPKRPETDRAE
+1479 
-1493 KTGRPDTESA
+1493 
-1503 PVESANASSCVEAWP
+1503 
-1518 PLKEVELDDIAYED
+1518 
-1532 CLEAPEPPPSP
+1532 
-1543 GRRPILLK
+1543 
-1551 QEEEKGEELE
+1551 
-1561 FELGQEDLG
+1561 
-1570 TVWSAELYMEGG
+1570 
-1582 GGPESAQD
+1582 
-1590 LSGLHGAANHNTS
+1590 
-1603 SEPAPLRPLP
+1603 
-1613 PPVPLQEVGPLTAN
+1613 
-1627 QTVSAGLSNIANQP
+1627 
-1641 MATENS
+1641 
-1647 NSGRVLVTARE
+1647 
-1658 TATNQ
+1658 
-1663 EPDVTKDTDEVI
+1663 
-1675 SEAIKSPVVP
+1675 
-1685 WPLPPQSPPPEASPP
+1685 
-1700 PPDSTTKT
+1700 
-1708 PPPLQTQSD
+1708 
-1717 TDKTHSSL
+1717 
-1725 TLPDTSTPQRHLA
+1725 
-1738 TKTSDSHTEDPVSKN
+1738 
-1753 QSLLEEERFLLAKL
+1753 
-1767 LQMGGDNEEAPVPA
+1767 
-1781 PRCRKRLI
+1781 
-1789 PCLHDDDPMVNQSE
+1789 
-1803 TSTDTVSHS
+1803 
-1812 EDHNKTYK
+1812 
-1820 SEDWAARVSAEDQ
+1820 
-1833 SSSLAEAGEPAE
+1833 
-1845 SVVCGASVELE
+1845 
-1856 DERLEQN
+1856 
-1863 SILISMDNT
+1863 
-1872 LGGSD
+1872 
-1877 LKPDLPVPA
+1877 PDLPVPA

-1915 DSTPSPADSTSSP
+1915 DSTPSPADSIPIPADSTPSPADSTSSP

-1940 SPADSTPSPA
+1940 SPADS
-1950 DSPLT
+1950 PLT
-1955 PADSTPSPADSTPTP
+1955 PADSTPSP

-2034 DPVVTPEPRVMQVR
+2034 DPAVTPEPRVMQVR

-2229 EGEAGGGEPKV
+2229 EGEAAGGEPKV

-2346 GSQRT
+2346 GSQRA

>member
-531 GIPHQPS
+531 EPCVQGKWSKPRGPASGSSPSNPSHPCDIVSSVPLLTSPDLDSLCDPVVPPPSRLLPRSSPPALPRSRPASLSAPAAAPPTTAPAVLGSSHSGIPHQPS

-1276 SSSGGHCVAKEIP
+1276 SSSGG
-1289 PPSQTP
+1289 
-1295 PPSDDAT
+1295 
-1302 RTDVAVTESSVAYQD
+1302 
-1317 SEAGKEEGPQEA
+1317 
-1329 SVGLITALVGVL
+1329 
-1341 YRGYETMASIL
+1341 
-1352 QPSVQTQVPDSDQP
+1352 
-1366 FPSDLD
+1366 
-1372 ILPPAAFSDTAEE
+1372 
-1385 QPIMGQDGPLDSSL
+1385 
-1399 VLEINRKELSELL
+1399 
-1412 SRRWSSKPSL
+1412 
-1422 VDRLRQA
+1422 
-1429 AIEQEMT
+1429 
-1436 NEMVAG
+1436 
-1442 PDETALPDPCQ
+1442 
-1453 TQNRETHRAERET
+1453 
-1466 KIAEEKSEAEGDR
+1466 
-1479 PETHPKRPETDRAE
+1479 
-1493 KTGRPDTESA
+1493 
-1503 PVESANASSCVEAWP
+1503 
-1518 PLKEVELDDIAYED
+1518 
-1532 CLEAPEPPPSP
+1532 
-1543 GRRPILLK
+1543 
-1551 QEEEKGEELE
+1551 
-1561 FELGQEDLG
+1561 
-1570 TVWSAELYMEGG
+1570 
-1582 GGPESAQD
+1582 
-1590 LSGLHGAANHNTS
+1590 
-1603 SEPAPLRPLP
+1603 
-1613 PPVPLQEVGPLTAN
+1613 
-1627 QTVSAGLSNIANQP
+1627 
-1641 MATENS
+1641 
-1647 NSGRVLVTARE
+1647 
-1658 TATNQ
+1658 
-1663 EPDVTKDTDEVI
+1663 
-1675 SEAIKSPVVP
+1675 
-1685 WPLPPQSPPPEASPP
+1685 
-1700 PPDSTTKT
+1700 
-1708 PPPLQTQSD
+1708 
-1717 TDKTHSSL
+1717 
-1725 TLPDTSTPQRHLA
+1725 
-1738 TKTSDSHTEDPVSKN
+1738 
-1753 QSLLEEERFLLAKL
+1753 
-1767 LQMGGDNEEAPVPA
+1767 
-1781 PRCRKRLI
+1781 
-1789 PCLHDDDPMVNQSE
+1789 
-1803 TSTDTVSHS
+1803 
-1812 EDHNKTYK
+1812 
-1820 SEDWAARVSAEDQ
+1820 
-1833 SSSLAEAGEPAE
+1833 
-1845 SVVCGASVELE
+1845 
-1856 DERLEQN
+1856 
-1863 SILISMDNT
+1863 
-1872 LGGSD
+1872 
-1877 LKPDLPVPA
+1877 PDLPVPA